1 MTIQSPIYLSNI
13 IFLSLT
19 IVTLFFSTRLV
30 IYVLKRM
37 WRKNKHK
44 LVWTPISSIE
54 RRSNLSYD
62 EFVREYVS
70 IGKPVI
76 IADAMKNWA
85 ASTKWNMNFFKSEC
99 GSLNI
104 KVRED
109 GDHTRTLAMTVADYI
124 DYITASDRNK
134 ILYMFDFHPYL
145 HPKLYEDYKVPVY
158 FHNWFDRL
166 PKKFQEKYDY
176 PLDYLL
182 IGPKDSY
189 IGLHID
195 GEYAYAWL
203 ALISGRKRCVLFTP
217 DQTDLLYNGE
227 VDVFNPD
234 LEKFPLY
241 TNAKPVEIT
250 LEAGEII
257 YFPPRWWH
265 QVKNL
270 EDSIAVSHNSIN
282 EFNSELCFQDIYESN
297 PINSFILPLA
307 LEFPSIS
314 RFLFARGIL

>member
-1 MTIQSPIYLSNI
+1 
-13 IFLSLT
+13 
-19 IVTLFFSTRLV
+19 
-30 IYVLKRM
+30 M
-37 WRKNKHK
+37 WRKKQHK
-44 LVWTPISSIE
+44 LVWTPISSVE
-54 RRSNLSYD
+54 RRSNLSHD
-62 EFVREYVS
+62 QFVREYAS

-76 IADAMKNWA
+76 ITDAMKDWT

-109 GDHTRTLAMTVADYI
+109 GDHSRTLQMTVADYI
-124 DYITASDRNK
+124 DYITASDRKK
-134 ILYMFDFHPYL
+134 ILYLFDFHPYL

-158 FHNWFDRL
+158 FHNLFDRL
-166 PKKFQEKYDY
+166 PKNFQEKYDY

-189 IGLHID
+189 ISLHID

-203 ALISGRKRCVLFTP
+203 ALISGRKKCVLFTP

-227 VDVFNPD
+227 VNVFNPD

-241 TNAKPVEIT
+241 TNAKSVEII

-282 EFNSELCFQDIYESN
+282 EFNSELCFQDIYERN
-297 PINSFILPLA
+297 PIKGFILPLA
-307 LEFPSIS
+307 LEFPLVFRS
-314 RFLFARGIL
+314 LFAIKLLLNK